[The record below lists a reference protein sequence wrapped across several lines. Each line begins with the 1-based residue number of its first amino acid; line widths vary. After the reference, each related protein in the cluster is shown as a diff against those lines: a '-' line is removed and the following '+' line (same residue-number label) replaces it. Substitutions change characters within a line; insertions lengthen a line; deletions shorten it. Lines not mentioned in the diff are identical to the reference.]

1 MRAARAELSTLCKTL
16 RSLGDTLGH
25 IGRPDR
31 IGVALVSL
39 LTLALTTCATPPPTA
54 YVHGASTAAGTA
66 TQVAVGKNSVGED
79 CTQQPDTSGAD
90 VFCGTWQQPSA
101 RVRSG
106 GAATASD
113 LPRLAT
119 DSVWRTGIDTRFR
132 CEPPVA
138 TTILGGH
145 PAELM
150 QCTRLVGGW
159 SHVAMVSLIN
169 NTVWYADGV
178 LPVAQVM
185 ERAIGV
191 AAGII
196 SADAVPPGSAAD
208 ALLASRL
215 AARAF
220 GSGDIGQFYQL
231 MTAGTR
237 ANLADNPGAAE
248 VAFRAALAVQQ
259 KALGKDNPDTAYPLM
274 SLALQLSNEGRY
286 AEAEARF
293 DEAAHLAPAS
303 ADPTTQARLLH
314 YRGLDALNQA
324 HLEQALDLLI
334 KAESAYTAS
343 VPVGTLVTRAR
354 NQTLSGAQARLAD
367 MLPNQTVLAD
377 PRAQSALLGLIES
390 RRNRSVVLR
399 LLGKPQEAEAVLASA
414 TELAR
419 ANGLAQPMLNARLYR
434 TSGVNAAAEGNEGK
448 ALDELLRSTSAF
460 DRSLPGSKPLADTYL
475 LRARQ
480 LAKAGQLSA
489 ALPICRDAVRSLAS
503 LKAGTTPVLMAP
515 CLDAYAAAASVGRN
529 PGDAGSAAN
538 QALLAEMFTAAQLA
552 QGGITSQQIAQ
563 ATARLSENSR
573 DPKVADAIRHRQ
585 DAATNLSE
593 LYRRRDEAAEAQ
605 RAGTAAR
612 IDTGDLDK
620 QIADAQ
626 AAFADADTAL
636 QAASPNYGQLVQQV
650 VPASDV
656 FASLH
661 EGEAFAAIALGE
673 DDGWVFLL
681 RKGEI
686 SVSRIDAGIKEIA
699 GLVRK
704 VREGIEIT
712 ETLPTF
718 DIADAQSLYRLT
730 LGGVAH
736 QLDGAKS
743 LVIAPAG
750 PLLSL
755 PFEVLL
761 TGPAD
766 PANLAAAPWLVQRFT
781 IAHVPAPSNFVS
793 LRRVASS
800 SRASHPWFGFG
811 GFNPIT
817 LAQAQRAFPNPT
829 CAESARLL
837 ASLPPL
843 PYAQKELEAARLLL
857 GATTSDELLGPAFTA
872 NAVLKTP
879 LKDYRILQFSTHALL
894 PAELQCQAE
903 PAIVTSAPANAASA
917 AGSLLAASEVV
928 GLDLD
933 ADLVILSACNSG
945 GPGGTTAGESLS
957 GLARAFFYAGARSLA
972 VTHWAVN
979 DQVAAYLVAD
989 TLRRMRDNPSL
1000 GIAGALRDAQLA
1012 MLAEAGKSLPPEI
1025 AHPFFW
1031 APFSV
1036 IGEGGERLGPA
1047 SPSQRAG
1054 L

>member
-1 MRAARAELSTLCKTL
+1 MPRALSWL
-16 RSLGDTLGH
+16 
-25 IGRPDR
+25 
-31 IGVALVSL
+31 VA
-39 LTLALTTCATPPPTA
+39 LALTTCATPPPDA

-66 TQVAVGKNSVGED
+66 TQVAIGKNSVGED
-79 CTQQPDTSGAD
+79 CTQQPDSNGAD
-90 VFCGTWQQPSA
+90 LFCGTWQQPSA
-101 RVRSG
+101 RIRSG
-106 GAATASD
+106 GAATAAD
-113 LPRLAT
+113 LPHLAT
-119 DSVWRTGIDTRFR
+119 DSAWRTGIDTRFR

-138 TTILGGH
+138 TTILGGR

-159 SHVAMVSLIN
+159 AHVAMVALVGS
-169 NTVWYADGV
+169 TVWYADGV
-178 LPVAQVM
+178 LPAAQVM

-191 AAGII
+191 TAGIL

-259 KALGKDNPDTAYPLM
+259 KALGKDNPDTADPRM

-286 AEAEARF
+286 AEAEAQF
-293 DEAAHLAPAS
+293 DEAARLAPAS
-303 ADPTTQARLLH
+303 ADPTAQARLLH
-314 YRGLDALNQA
+314 YRGLDALNQG
-324 HLEQALDLLI
+324 HLEQALDLLT
-334 KAESAYTAS
+334 KAETAYSAS
-343 VPVGTLVTRAR
+343 VPVGALAAHPR

-367 MLPNQTVLAD
+367 MLPNQTILAD
-377 PRAQSALLGLIES
+377 PRAQSALLGLIEA

-399 LLGKPQEAEAVLASA
+399 LLGKPQEAEAALASA
-414 TELAR
+414 TDLAR
-419 ANGLAQPMLNARLYR
+419 ANGLAQPILNARLYR
-434 TSGVNAAAEGNEGK
+434 TAGVNAAAAGNEEK

-480 LAKAGQLSA
+480 LAKSDQLSA

-515 CLDAYAAAASVGRN
+515 CLDAYAAEATRQSSQR
-529 PGDAGSAAN
+529 

-573 DPKVADAIRHRQ
+573 DPKVAEAIRHRQ
-585 DAATNLSE
+585 DASTHLAE

-612 IDTGDLDK
+612 EDAGDLDK

-626 AAFADADTAL
+626 TTFADADAAL

-656 FASLH
+656 LAALH
-661 EGEAFAAIALGE
+661 PDEAFAAITLG
-673 DDGWVFLL
+673 DADGWVFLL
-681 RKGEI
+681 TKGEI

-699 GLVRK
+699 GLVLK
-704 VREGIEIT
+704 VREGIELT

-718 DIADAQSLYRLT
+718 DTADAQKLYQLT
-730 LGGVAH
+730 FGGLAK
-736 QLDGAKS
+736 QLNGAKS

-766 PANLAAAPWLVQRFT
+766 PANLATAPWLIQRFT
-781 IAHVPAPSNFVS
+781 IVHVPAPSNFVS
-793 LRRVASS
+793 LRRIASG

-811 GFNPIT
+811 GFHPIT
-817 LAQAQRAFPNPT
+817 LAQAQHAFT
-829 CAESARLL
+829 GSACTESARLL

-857 GATTSDELLGPAFTA
+857 GASPSDELLGQAFTA

-903 PAIVTSAPANAASA
+903 PAIVTSAPANATSA
-917 AGSLLAASEVV
+917 AGALLPASEVV

-945 GPGGTTAGESLS
+945 GPGGTSAGESLS

-1012 MLAEAGKSLPPEI
+1012 MLAEAGKSFPPEI

-1036 IGEGGERLGPA
+1036 IGEGGERLGGTA
-1047 SPSQRAG
+1047 SPSQHAG

>member
-1 MRAARAELSTLCKTL
+1 MR
-16 RSLGDTLGH
+16 
-25 IGRPDR
+25 I
-31 IGVALVSL
+31 SL
-39 LTLALTTCATPPPTA
+39 LFALALALAACAKPPPDA
-54 YVHGASTAAGTA
+54 YVHGASTASGTA
-66 TQVAVGKNSVGED
+66 TQVAIGKNSVGED
-79 CTQQPDTSGAD
+79 CTEQPDSSGAD

-106 GAATASD
+106 GAGSEAE
-113 LPRLAT
+113 LQRLAT
-119 DSVWRTGIDTRFR
+119 DSPWRAGIDTRFR
-132 CEPPVA
+132 CEPPAA

-145 PAELM
+145 PAQLL

-159 SHVAMVSLIN
+159 AHVAMVAFVG
-169 NTVWYADGV
+169 NTIWYADGV
-178 LPVAQVM
+178 LPAAQVM
-185 ERAIGV
+185 ERSIGV
-191 AAGII
+191 AAGVI

-208 ALLASRL
+208 SLLASRL

-237 ANLADNPGAAE
+237 ANLADDPGAAE
-248 VAFRAALAVQQ
+248 IAFRAALAVQQ
-259 KALGKDNPDTAYPLM
+259 KALGKDSPDTAVTRM

-286 AEAEARF
+286 AEAASQF
-293 DEAAHLAPAS
+293 GEAARLAPAS
-303 ADPTTQARLLH
+303 ADPTAKARLLH
-314 YRGLDALNQA
+314 YRGLDELNQG
-324 HLEQALDLLI
+324 HLEQALNLLTQ
-334 KAESAYTAS
+334 AESAYATS
-343 VPVGTLVTRAR
+343 VPVGALAARPR

-367 MLPNQTVLAD
+367 MLPNQTILAD
-377 PRAQSALLGLIES
+377 PRAQTALLGLIET

-399 LLGKPQEAEAVLASA
+399 LLGQPQEADAVLASA
-414 TELAR
+414 TDLAR
-419 ANGLAQPMLNARLYR
+419 ANGLAQPILNARLFR
-434 TSGVNAAAEGNEGK
+434 TSGVNAAAEGNEEK
-448 ALDELLRSTSAF
+448 ALNELLRSTSAF

-480 LAKAGQLSA
+480 LAKAGQLAA
-489 ALPICRDAVRSLAS
+489 ALPVCRSAVRSLAS

-515 CLDAYAAAASVGRN
+515 CLDAYAGEAERQPSQR
-529 PGDAGSAAN
+529 
-538 QALLAEMFTAAQLA
+538 QELLAEMFTAAQLA

-563 ATARLSENSR
+563 ATARLSENRR
-573 DPKVADAIRHRQ
+573 DPKVAEAIRHRQ
-585 DAATNLSE
+585 DASTHLAE
-593 LYRRRDEAAEAQ
+593 LYRRRDEAAETQ
-605 RAGTAAR
+605 RAGAAAR
-612 IDTGDLDK
+612 TDTADLDK

-626 AAFADADTAL
+626 TAFADADAAL

-650 VPASDV
+650 APASDV
-656 FASLH
+656 LAALH
-661 EGEAFAAIALGE
+661 PGEAFAAIALGE

-681 RKGEI
+681 RNGEI
-686 SVSRIDAGIKEIA
+686 AVSRIAAGIKEIA

-712 ETLPTF
+712 ETLPPF
-718 DIADAQSLYRLT
+718 DTADAQKLYQLT
-730 LGGVAH
+730 LGGVAP

-743 LVIAPAG
+743 LVVAPAG

-766 PANLAAAPWLVQRFT
+766 AANLANAPWLVQRFT
-781 IAHVPAPSNFVS
+781 IVHVPAPSNFVS
-793 LRRVASS
+793 LRRIASG
-800 SRASHPWFGFG
+800 SRATRPWFGFG
-811 GFNPIT
+811 GFHPIT
-817 LAQAQRAFPNPT
+817 LAQAEHTFTGPA
-829 CAESARLL
+829 CVESARLL
-837 ASLPPL
+837 ATLPPL
-843 PYAQKELEAARLLL
+843 PFAQKELEAARALL
-857 GATTSDELLGPAFTA
+857 GASPSDELLGQAFTA
-872 NAVLKTP
+872 DAVLKTK

-917 AGSLLAASEVV
+917 AGALLPASEVV

-945 GPGGTTAGESLS
+945 GPGGTSAGESLS

-989 TLRRMRDNPSL
+989 TLRRMRDNANL

-1012 MLAEAGKSLPPEI
+1012 MFADAGKTLPPEI
-1025 AHPFFW
+1025 AHPFFG

-1036 IGEGGERLGPA
+1036 IGEGGERLGA
-1047 SPSQRAG
+1047 VPSQHAG